1 MPLPVGSITSM
12 TATGDMECGPG
23 GISILA
29 DCLPMA
35 CMTDVVAGAACV
47 GMVTVTESLV
57 LIDFRPA
64 ATIASD
70 VMGINPETGIPVT
83 TVIAETDA
91 VTMIF

>member
-1 MPLPVGSITSM
+1 
-12 TATGDMECGPG
+12 
-23 GISILA
+23 
-29 DCLPMA
+29 
-35 CMTDVVAGAACV
+35 
-47 GMVTVTESLV
+47 MVTVTESLV